1 MNIRKSISLVAQLR
15 ILLITQKKSE
25 VLTKLLE
32 SKNIVGIIEPR
43 EDNSLISILEKAI
56 FKNVKNVAKKYGIPY
71 LLMKDKK
78 QEILSWIRQRD
89 PDLIVV
95 YSMPFLLKEEI
106 FSYPK
111 LGTINLHTALL
122 PKYRGAVPIFWTY
135 YLFDRNAGVTVHYI
149 DKGEDTGDIIIQKE
163 VKVDLGERY
172 YELRAKFEKVGA
184 LALLESISK
193 IESGGVKRI
202 KQPKESPT
210 PRAKRVKKE
219 EYFSLIDWNWELER
233 LWHFFRGTENYLKNF
248 LFKNKLMARFIR
260 IEIGKMEKDKH
271 NLIVGDTYKDSNG
284 KFIAC
289 KDGKIYY
296 QLKFWDPNK
305 K

>member
-1 MNIRKSISLVAQLR
+1 VANLR

-32 SKNIVGIIEPR
+32 SKDVIGIVEPR
-43 EDNSLISILEKAI
+43 GDNSLISIIEKAI
-56 FKNVKNVAKKYGIPY
+56 FKNVKFVARKYNVPY

-78 QEILSWIRQRD
+78 QEILPWIKEKN

-106 FSYPK
+106 FSFPK

-135 YLFDRNAGVTVHYI
+135 YFFDRNAGVTVHYI
-149 DKGEDTGDIIIQKE
+149 DKGEDTGDIILQKD
-163 VKVDLGERY
+163 VSIDLGERY
-172 YELRAKFEKVGA
+172 YELRAKFEDTGA
-184 LALLESISK
+184 LTLIESINK
-193 IESGGVKRI
+193 IGSGKVQRI
-202 KQPKESPT
+202 KQPVESPT
-210 PRAKRVKKE
+210 PRAKRVKKD
-219 EYFSLIDWNWELER
+219 EYQTLINWDWDLER
-233 LWHFFRGTENYLKNF
+233 LWHFFRGTETYLKSF
-248 LFKNKLMARFIR
+248 LLKNYPFARLIR
-260 IEIGKMEKDKH
+260 IEVGKMEKTKH
-271 NLIVGDTYKDSNG
+271 DFMVGTIHKDPNG

-289 KDGKIYY
+289 VGGIIYY
-296 QLKFWDPNK
+296 KLKFWSPYK

>member
-1 MNIRKSISLVAQLR
+1 MK

-25 VLTKLLE
+25 VLSKLIE
-32 SKNIVGIIEPR
+32 SREIVGIIEPR
-43 EDNSLISILEKAI
+43 EDNSLSSIVEKSI
-56 FKNVKNVAKKYGIPY
+56 FKNVKRVAKKYNIPY

-78 QEILSWIRQRD
+78 QEILTWIKD
-89 PDLIVV
+89 KNPDLIVV

-149 DKGEDTGDIIIQKE
+149 DKGEDTGDIILQKE

-172 YELRAKFEKVGA
+172 YELRTKFESTGS
-184 LALLESISK
+184 LALLESINK
-193 IESGGVKRI
+193 IESGRVKRI

-210 PRAKRVKKE
+210 MRAKRVKKE
-219 EYFSLIDWNWELER
+219 EYFSLIDWNWDLER

-248 LFKNKLMARFIR
+248 LLKNKSIARFIR
-260 IEIGKMEKDKH
+260 IEIGKMEKSKH
-271 NLIVGDTYKDSNG
+271 DFIIGNLYKDQNG

-289 KDGKIYY
+289 KNGKIYY
-296 QLKFWDPNK
+296 NLKFWNPYK

>member
-1 MNIRKSISLVAQLR
+1 MAQLR
-15 ILLITQKKSE
+15 ILVITQKKSE

-32 SKNIVGIIEPR
+32 SKGIIGIIEPR
-43 EDNSLISILEKAI
+43 EDNSLTSILEKAI

-78 QEILSWIRQRD
+78 QEILSWIRERN

-106 FSYPK
+106 FSFPK

-135 YLFDRNAGVTVHYI
+135 YLFDRDAGVTVHYI
-149 DKGEDTGDIIIQKE
+149 DKGEDTGDIILQKE
-163 VKVDLGERY
+163 VKVEFGERY

-184 LALLESISK
+184 LALLESINKVESK
-193 IESGGVKRI
+193 KVQRI

-210 PRAKRVKKE
+210 PRAKRVKKDD
-219 EYFSLIDWNWELER
+219 YLVLIDWGWDLER
-233 LWHFFRGTENYLKNF
+233 LWHFFRGTENYLKS
-248 LFKNKLMARFIR
+248 LLIKNNSMARFIR
-260 IEIGKMEKDKH
+260 IEVGIMEKTKH
-271 NLIVGDTYKDSNG
+271 NLMVGNIYKDSNG

-296 QLKFWDPNK
+296 QLKFWNPNK